1 MQRIPGR
8 GEGRKRG
15 GQAARRRL
23 RRSPHPLRLGG
34 GGGGGTMPRD
44 NMASLIQ
51 RVARQARV
59 TFRPP
64 GANNNSSAGG
74 GGSGAGGNGGPRF
87 VENLQRLQ
95 QLLNEVRAEDLR
107 LVPRGPSAVPGP
119 VQPPVSYMHICETE
133 SFSMGVFVLRAGAC
147 IPLHD
152 HPGMNGLLKVLYGT
166 LRIACFDPLGAPAD
180 GPGPGN
186 NGGGGGR
193 RSACESS
200 TAAAAASPSR
210 PASSSSRRRQRAL
223 LRSHQLYTPA
233 SSPCLLSPHADN
245 LHQIDAVGGPAAFLD
260 ILAPPYDPEH
270 GRDCHYYR
278 LLDGQSL
285 PPPGPADQL
294 GLPKEVW
301 LLETPQAADF
311 WCGGEPYPGPQ
322 VSP

>member
-1 MQRIPGR
+1 
-8 GEGRKRG
+8 
-15 GQAARRRL
+15 
-23 RRSPHPLRLGG
+23 
-34 GGGGGTMPRD
+34 MPRD

-51 RVARQARV
+51 RVARQARL

-64 GANNNSSAGG
+64 GGG
-74 GGSGAGGNGGPRF
+74 KHSGGASGPRF
-87 VENLQRLQ
+87 AEDLHRLQ
-95 QLLNEVRAEDLR
+95 ELLNEVRAEDLR
-107 LVPRGPSAVPGP
+107 LAPRGPSAVPGP
-119 VQPPVSYMHICETE
+119 VQPPASYMHICETE

-166 LRIACFDPLGAPAD
+166 LRIACFDTPLATVEED
-180 GPGPGN
+180 D
-186 NGGGGGR
+186 GGGGGGAAGD
-193 RSACESS
+193 SASGS
-200 TAAAAASPSR
+200 AASQKQARSGPQ
-210 PASSSSRRRQRAL
+210 RRHRAL

-233 SSPCLLSPHADN
+233 SPPCLLSPHTDN
-245 LHQIDAVGGPAAFLD
+245 LHQIHAVGGPAAFLD

-285 PPPGPADQL
+285 PPSPGDHQ